1 MEKTINHQR
10 YRFIELM
17 AYWEGRINA
26 TILKQQFGLS
36 RQQCSDALNAY
47 VKQAPENLQ
56 YDASSKV
63 YLPLT
68 TFQRQ
73 YISDDV
79 MEYFLWLQ
87 NGSAALENK
96 NEQEK
101 PLFLPNAAL
110 NLPARKVSPEV
121 MRILTTAIR
130 KQRRIEVDYV
140 SLNNPNREGRIIAPH
155 TFINTG
161 LRWHL
166 RAWCEKSR
174 AYRDF
179 VLSRF
184 RGQPELKDRSDHTA
198 EQDTAWNTLITVI
211 LQPDQRLS
219 PEKREVLENDYQMQN
234 GQLHIRTRACLVN
247 YLLREMQINTKMLDG
262 TPEAQQLVCVNL
274 LDIKQW
280 LFEG

>member
-110 NLPARKVSPEV
+110 NLPARKVSP
-121 MRILTTAIR
+121 
-130 KQRRIEVDYV
+130 
-140 SLNNPNREGRIIAPH
+140 S
-155 TFINTG
+155 
-161 LRWHL
+161 
-166 RAWCEKSR
+166 
-174 AYRDF
+174 
-179 VLSRF
+179 
-184 RGQPELKDRSDHTA
+184 
-198 EQDTAWNTLITVI
+198 
-211 LQPDQRLS
+211 
-219 PEKREVLENDYQMQN
+219 ENSV
-234 GQLHIRTRACLVN
+234 GS
-247 YLLREMQINTKMLDG
+247 K
-262 TPEAQQLVCVNL
+262 
-274 LDIKQW
+274 
-280 LFEG
+280 